1 MQERLDRLAQALLR
15 ALAARGHGMAVA
27 ESLTGGML
35 ANALVRIPGASR
47 VFQAGVVAYCNR
59 AKADMLGVSA
69 QDLTTLGA
77 VSEPVAR
84 QMALGLLV
92 APGIDLGLSTTGI
105 AGPTG
110 DAFCSTIGLTYI
122 GVAYGKKVE
131 VFEHR
136 FEGDRESIRQQAV
149 EAALRHALDI
159 VK

>member
-1 MQERLDRLAQALLR
+1 MQERQDRLAQALLR

-69 QDLTTLGA
+69 GDLTTLGA

-84 QMALGLLV
+84 QMALGLSV
-92 APGIDLGLSTTGI
+92 
-105 AGPTG
+105 
-110 DAFCSTIGLTYI
+110 
-122 GVAYGKKVE
+122 
-131 VFEHR
+131 
-136 FEGDRESIRQQAV
+136 
-149 EAALRHALDI
+149 
-159 VK
+159 